1 MTQTVLILGASGKI
15 GRHAGRAFEKAGW
28 DVRLYDREQGNMT
41 SQAKGA
47 DVIVNGLNPKN
58 YHNWDQLIPE
68 ITRDTI
74 AAAKAAGATVILPGN
89 VYVFGAQPGI
99 WTEETPHKPAARKGH
114 IRETCEAAYRA
125 SGVQTIVLR
134 AGDFISGEAG
144 DDDVMGLFY
153 LRDIAHGNITRSSAP
168 DTMHAFC
175 YLPDWAEAARRLAE
189 RRAELPA
196 FTDVNLGGCEFY
208 GIGHPVRARNRTRQ
222 IAQTETI
229 PVVGDARALSVL
241 GACARTGRNALPL

>member
-28 DVRLYDREQGNMT
+28 DVRLYDRQKGNMT

-58 YHNWDQLIPE
+58 YHNWDQFIPE
-68 ITRDTI
+68 ISRDTI

-241 GACARTGRNALPL
+241 GACARTGRNALSL